1 MIKNAEI
8 KHLYYSKIVVCVNGC
23 VNLCQTNNK
32 LKISHTCE
40 YLEGMV
46 IIDDRFEVKIN
57 CLKK

>member
-8 KHLYYSKIVVCVNGC
+8 KHLDYSKIVVCVNGC

-32 LKISHTCE
+32 LKIKHTCQ
-40 YLEGMV
+40 YLENE
-46 IIDDRFEVKIN
+46 IDIDRLLEVKIN